1 MVSVRCPAGTGPGD
15 TVRIPH
21 GGQLFDVKVPAGA
34 MPDSVFQVQL
44 PLPQNVSPQP
54 TAGGI
59 YSGTG
64 AAYPGLQA
72 AAAASPQ
79 SAAARAQMNVLNAVA
94 PAPAPSTTVRSQKLQ
109 MSMALVAGSVSL
121 DGNTLSCTLKL
132 GVSARLAVWH
142 GIPRTPQGSKPPGP
156 ADLPTLATS
165 GASSGK
171 PLEFPAGDARSVVV
185 ELDGGAMDT
194 LLATADA
201 QLCPVVL
208 CLEASDEQPAATG
221 VTVRALIV
229 WLGFAGNGSRALG
242 VVAQYIYTSTG
253 QGARQGPHLVELAV
267 FTHSHH
273 NMLPAKSYHACVP
286 CSYTSGVDI
295 WRWRSGRER
304 WRQCGRRHVRRLL

>member
-34 MPDSVFQVQL
+34 APDSIFQVQV
-44 PLPQNVSPQP
+44 PVPQNASPQA

-64 AAYPGLQA
+64 AAYPGMQA
-72 AAAASPQ
+72 AAAAAPQ

-109 MSMALVAGSVSL
+109 MSLALVAGSVSL
-121 DGNTLSCTLKL
+121 DGTTLSCTLKL
-132 GVSARLAVWH
+132 GVSARLAAWH

-156 ADLPTLATS
+156 ADLATLATM
-165 GASSGK
+165 GASGK
-171 PLEFPAGDARSVVV
+171 PLQLPAGNARSVVI

-194 LLATADA
+194 LRATADA

-208 CLEASDEQPAATG
+208 CLEASDAQPAATG
-221 VTVRALIV
+221 MSVRALIV
-229 WLGFAGNGSRALG
+229 WLGFAGDGRGALE

-253 QGARQGPHLVELAV
+253 QGARQSTHLVELDAL
-267 FTHSHH
+267 
-273 NMLPAKSYHACVP
+273 N
-286 CSYTSGVDI
+286 
-295 WRWRSGRER
+295 R
-304 WRQCGRRHVRRLL
+304 